1 MVVTIA
7 TLTTVDAVILPLA
20 QHVLCECNHLTGT
33 LKHTVQDVTSPS
45 IVNVT
50 KTVSV
55 TCFHVCICPT
65 KCGCDDQCQSVYS
78 RFNSLSFVSLW
89 NARVGVFVLGPKQ
102 LSCPCPVCYFRC
114 RHVSQMRKE
123 RKRLNAPERR
133 PMIELV
139 NMQVTQPPE
148 PLDPALSVRTNTS
161 WSSVTKDQV
170 ALRNSLSGSRE
181 SIQSDAVEVINA
193 AREMSQGRRLQDV
206 DISPDSG
213 LMPSNRCAH
222 GSTHSLPQKC
232 TPTGSTHSLH
242 DSSGGR
248 GMSASL
254 EELADNLHHP
264 TLESAADGYYYPVS
278 HSLQHLTDG
287 DRPSSLPNS
296 PHNRARNQIKS
307 EHFNT
312 TATDEMLQLIEEVRA
327 AKDAFQKIL
336 DNTPEGSPIMG
347 RSAERTPHRTQSF
360 REQVPYH
367 RGNQG
372 ELRSS
377 DPSLQPVTVRRTH
390 SGGSRSNAPPVDGS
404 NASMNAYWAERLR
417 VSQAKRNGAPE
428 SPSMHRR
435 NRAEYD
441 SLEPRTPPIATS
453 RLRHRSDRGAYQVS
467 PLAKTQFGV
476 SPSDLTGDCFPL
488 PPPPT
493 ETLRNGQIP
502 GGPVFV
508 PVPMAPTAAPVFA
521 QHMHG
526 GLSSSQPALHTA
538 GGVPLNPPPPPPPP
552 PLPSSIPPIIPPKMR
567 RGASPC
573 HGAHPVAEHS
583 PQFSHEA
590 NLKQARKNMQKTKT
604 ERVGGQ

>member
-1 MVVTIA
+1 
-7 TLTTVDAVILPLA
+7 
-20 QHVLCECNHLTGT
+20 
-33 LKHTVQDVTSPS
+33 
-45 IVNVT
+45 
-50 KTVSV
+50 
-55 TCFHVCICPT
+55 
-65 KCGCDDQCQSVYS
+65 
-78 RFNSLSFVSLW
+78 
-89 NARVGVFVLGPKQ
+89 
-102 LSCPCPVCYFRC
+102 
-114 RHVSQMRKE
+114 
-123 RKRLNAPERR
+123 
-133 PMIELV
+133 MIELV
-139 NMQVTQPPE
+139 NMQATHPPE
-148 PLDPALSVRTNTS
+148 PLDPTLSVRTNTS

-170 ALRNSLSGSRE
+170 ALKNSLSGSRE
-181 SIQSDAVEVINA
+181 SIQSDAAEVINA
-193 AREMSQGRRLQDV
+193 AREISQGRRLHNV

-213 LMPSNRCAH
+213 LMPSNRGAH

-242 DSSGGR
+242 DNCGGR

-287 DRPSSLPNS
+287 DRSSSLPNS
-296 PHNRARNQIKS
+296 PHIMARNQIKS
-307 EHFNT
+307 EHFNM
-312 TATDEMLQLIEEVRA
+312 TATDEMLKLIEEVRA

-336 DNTPEGSPIMG
+336 DNTPEGSPVMG
-347 RSAERTPHRTQSF
+347 RSAERMPHRTQSF
-360 REQVPYH
+360 REQVPYR

-377 DPSLQPVTVRRTH
+377 DPSLQPVTVRRTN
-390 SGGSRSNAPPVDGS
+390 SGGSRSNAPSVDGS

-441 SLEPRTPPIATS
+441 SLEPRTPPVATS
-453 RLRHRSDRGAYQVS
+453 RLRHRSDRGAYQVVS
-467 PLAKTQFGV
+467 PLAKNQFGV
-476 SPSDLTGDCFPL
+476 SPPDASGDCFP
-488 PPPPT
+488 PPPQPT
-493 ETLRNGQIP
+493 ETLRNGQIA

-508 PVPMAPTAAPVFA
+508 PVPMAPASAVFA

-538 GGVPLNPPPPPPPP
+538 GGAPPPPPPPPPP

-573 HGAHPVAEHS
+573 HGTQPVAGHS

-590 NLKQARKNMQKTKT
+590 NLKQALKNMQKT
-604 ERVGGQ
+604 ERVGGTQ